1 MPETI
6 DNFLEK
12 ISNFI
17 FEHEKNKKNLN
28 ILEFGVRKGI
38 STKMFLNLCEVNNG
52 KLISVDIDDYSNL
65 YKNDNWTFLN
75 MRDDN
80 IEEIKSYISY
90 PIDIILIDSFHE
102 PKHVEK
108 IIYLYWKYLKIG
120 GSMYIDD
127 ISWLPYLKG
136 NWRDHAY
143 TEKINYDTFLKIL
156 TILRTNYD
164 KFYLEFTFMDSG
176 MARLTKLNNKELI
189 LPKKI
194 KLRENLIKTK
204 LKKFISFFTK
214 T

>member
-108 IIYLYWKYLKIG
+108 IIYLYWKYLKVG
-120 GSMYIDD
+120 GSMYVDD

-143 TEKINYDTFLKIL
+143 TEKINYDTFNKIL
-156 TILRTNYD
+156 TILKTNYD

>member
-143 TEKINYDTFLKIL
+143 TEKINYDTFHKIL

-176 MARLTKLNNKELI
+176 MARLTKLNNENLI

-194 KLRENLIKTK
+194 KLRKNLIKTK

>member
-17 FEHEKNKKNLN
+17 FEHEKNRKNLN

-80 IEEIKSYISY
+80 IEEIKSYISH

-143 TEKINYDTFLKIL
+143 TEKINYDTFHKIL

-176 MARLTKLNNKELI
+176 MARLTKLNNENLI

-194 KLRENLIKTK
+194 KLRKNLIKTK

>member
-143 TEKINYDTFLKIL
+143 TEKINYDTFHKIL

>member
-17 FEHEKNKKNLN
+17 FEHEKNRKNLN

-108 IIYLYWKYLKIG
+108 IIYLYWKYLKVG
-120 GSMYIDD
+120 GSMYVDD

-136 NWRDHAY
+136 NWRDHEY
-143 TEKINYDTFLKIL
+143 TEKINYDTFNKIL
-156 TILRTNYD
+156 TILKTNYD

-176 MARLTKLNNKELI
+176 MARLTKLNNENLI

-194 KLRENLIKTK
+194 KLRKNLIKTK

>member
-108 IIYLYWKYLKIG
+108 IIYLYWKYLKVG
-120 GSMYIDD
+120 GSMYVDD

-143 TEKINYDTFLKIL
+143 TEKINYDTFNKIL
-156 TILRTNYD
+156 TILKTNYD

-204 LKKFISFFTK
+204 LKKFISFLPK

>member
-108 IIYLYWKYLKIG
+108 IIYLYWKYLKVG
-120 GSMYIDD
+120 GSMYVDD

-143 TEKINYDTFLKIL
+143 TEKINYDTFNKIL
-156 TILRTNYD
+156 TILKTNYD

-176 MARLTKLNNKELI
+176 MARLTKLNNENLI

-194 KLRENLIKTK
+194 KLRKNLIKTK

>member
-143 TEKINYDTFLKIL
+143 TEKINYDTFNKIL
-156 TILRTNYD
+156 TILKTNYD

>member
-17 FEHEKNKKNLN
+17 FEHEKNRKNLN

-108 IIYLYWKYLKIG
+108 IIYLYWKYLKVG
-120 GSMYIDD
+120 GSMYVDD

-143 TEKINYDTFLKIL
+143 TEKINYDTFNKIL
-156 TILRTNYD
+156 TILKTNYD

-176 MARLTKLNNKELI
+176 MARLTKLNNENLI

-194 KLRENLIKTK
+194 KLRKNLIKTK

>member
-1 MPETI
+1 MPKTI
-6 DNFLEK
+6 DNFYKK

-17 FEHEKNKKNLN
+17 FEHEKHKKNIN

-38 STKMFLNLCEVNNG
+38 STKMFLKLCDVNKG
-52 KLISVDIDDYSNL
+52 KLIPVDVDDFSKL
-65 YKNDNWTFLN
+65 HKNDNWTFLN

-80 IEEIKSYISY
+80 IEEIKNYIDY
-90 PIDIILIDSFHE
+90 PFDIILIDSFHE
-102 PKHVEK
+102 PKHVQK
-108 IIYLYWKYLKIG
+108 IIYIYWKYLKIG

-143 TEKINYDTFLKIL
+143 TEKINYDTFHNIL
-156 TILRTNYD
+156 NVLRSNYD

-176 MARLTKLNNKELI
+176 MARLTKLNNEELV

-194 KLRENLIKTK
+194 KLRKNLIKNK
-204 LKKFISFFTK
+204 IKKIISFVKK

>member
-1 MPETI
+1 MS
-6 DNFLEK
+6 NSSNKFKEK

>member
-65 YKNDNWTFLN
+65 YKNNNWTFLN